1 MLLLI
6 SSSPDRKR
14 WKAICICYKMGKAG
28 ITQAIRKGHCRA
40 KSAMSRFCEIDERE
54 LFSVYIMRGN

>member
-1 MLLLI
+1 
-6 SSSPDRKR
+6 
-14 WKAICICYKMGKAG
+14 MGQAG

-54 LFSVYIMRGN
+54 LFSVYVMRGEKKKKTFHTVW